1 MDVDIQIA
9 PGITILFGPSGAGKS
24 TLLDCIAGLL
34 KPQEARITL
43 GGRVLQD
50 SASQVFL
57 RAQERRIAYL
67 FQSPALFPHMTVE
80 ENAGFA
86 LRDVRDARQ
95 KASGSLFKFGVAHLA
110 GRKPGE
116 ISGGEAQRV
125 ALARALAPSPCAVL
139 LDEPLKGLQAEL
151 KSSILDDLRLWNRSK
166 PVPILY
172 VTHQRDEVDALGERA
187 ITIDRG
193 RVVSEGIPHAVL
205 AAPRTKRL
213 ARAAGFENHLKA
225 IVQELREANG
235 VMRVRLTGSDCELEL
250 PLGYTAVG
258 DRINVAIRAGDILL
272 ATQKPAGLSARN
284 ILEGAVESFEVRGA
298 TVVCRVNVGA
308 IFLVHVTPGA
318 LRTLQQRHL
327 LVAGDQDPFLPAGLT
342 NKPGADCHPGSGVSP
357 AAAAGEATLGRN
369 RVEECCSVW
378 GSQTGH
384 VVPTRCHRER

>member
-50 SASQVFL
+50 SASHVFL

-86 LRDVRDARQ
+86 LRDVRDVRQ
-95 KASGSLFKFGVAHLA
+95 KASGSYLLKAFGVAHLA

-139 LDEPLKGLQAEL
+139 LDEPLKGLEAEL

-187 ITIDRG
+187 VTIDRG

-205 AAPRTKRL
+205 DAPRTKRL

-225 IVQELREANG
+225 IVQELREADG
-235 VMRVRLTGSDCELEL
+235 VMRARLTGSDCELEL

-298 TVVCRVNVGA
+298 TVVCRVNAGT

-318 LRTLQQRHL
+318 LRTLQI
-327 LVAGDQDPFLPAGLT
+327 
-342 NKPGADCHPGSGVSP
+342 
-357 AAAAGEATLGRN
+357 AAGQ
-369 RVEECCSVW
+369 RVWLVIKTHSCQLVDE
-378 GSQTGH
+378 
-384 VVPTRCHRER
+384 